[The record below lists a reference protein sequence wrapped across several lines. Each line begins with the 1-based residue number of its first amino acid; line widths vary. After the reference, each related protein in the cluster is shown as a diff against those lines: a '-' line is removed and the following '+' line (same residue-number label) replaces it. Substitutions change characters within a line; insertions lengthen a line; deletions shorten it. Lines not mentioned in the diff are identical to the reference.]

1 MSQYSVL
8 VADSTQ
14 AKLFTLD
21 RGAEKL
27 EELDQLRHDEARQ
40 RERDINSD
48 RPGRQQG
55 GGGAGSSHHGVN
67 VEDSAREQE
76 NTVFAKH
83 IGEYLEADR
92 VRQNPR
98 GLIIMAPPH
107 FLGILRKQLSGE
119 CQKLV
124 VQTVNKDLAQ
134 STAQAILDHIELP
147 PT

>member
-14 AKLFTLD
+14 AKLFSLD
-21 RGAEKL
+21 RSAEKL

-40 RERDINSD
+40 REHDINSD
-48 RPGRQQG
+48 RPGRQQA
-55 GGGAGSSHHGVN
+55 GAGSSHHGVN